1 MSPEAAVRL
10 ARLILLAVLAG
21 VYLWLAAG
29 RPWLAES
36 RPLTRRVRWLV
47 AALLVAATLSYP
59 NFGLLHPQRGVPP
72 APAHIHYWDSFHY
85 FMGAKY
91 LPELGYTRL
100 YEATL
105 VAGREL
111 GAFDY
116 VTQLRDLR
124 TYGLEDARS
133 VDAVAVRARFSPRR
147 WDAFKQDLLYF
158 GPQINE
164 WRGLFQDHG
173 YNDPPPRA
181 LLLHLL
187 LRGVPASLTTVTLV
201 TSVDYLLML
210 TALAFAAWGFGST
223 PAMLAF
229 AFLWL
234 SPLARFDFIGGSVL
248 RWDWL
253 AALVVAVA
261 VFARGWP
268 GAAGI
273 LLGYATIARI
283 FPAIFLAPMALA
295 WVAARRDHSR
305 GAGPRRCLVAA
316 LAVLLVA
323 GGVVLAVGE
332 EVGHLV
338 EYRAKIRLHGEGTFV
353 NAVGLGALIA
363 GYSAPWT
370 VGADGR
376 AFVSHA
382 ALIAARPP
390 GWLLGL
396 VTVLYVV
403 LAWPL
408 IRRARPPES
417 LLYMVPLLYIA
428 LSPTGYYYSFLIL
441 LMLLPWR
448 DGAAESL
455 RLLEMALLAAMM
467 AAAYALEA
475 GSSEML
481 TFFSAVSLQLAL
493 YFALWLGLEHARNFR
508 TRARRLASDVTAHD
522 TVATET
528 HVPRL

>member
-21 VYLWLAAG
+21 VYVWLAGGRLWLDTG
-29 RPWLAES
+29 RPITRRIRWLA
-36 RPLTRRVRWLV
+36 
-47 AALLVAATLSYP
+47 AALLVAAALSYP

-105 VAGREL
+105 VAGRDL

-124 TYGLEDARS
+124 TYGLGDAS
-133 VDAVAVRARFSPRR
+133 GVDAGAVRARFSPER
-147 WDAFKQDLLYF
+147 WDAFKRDLLYF

-187 LRGVPASLTTVTLV
+187 LRGVPASLTTVTLI
-201 TSVDYLLML
+201 TSMDYVLML
-210 TALAFAAWGFGST
+210 AALAFAAWGFGLA

-229 AFLWL
+229 ATLWL

-253 AALVVAVA
+253 AALVIAVA

-268 GAAGI
+268 AAAGL
-273 LLGYATIARI
+273 LLGYAAIARI

-295 WVAARRDHSR
+295 WVAGRRDRSR
-305 GAGPRRCLVAA
+305 EPGAGRCLAAA
-316 LAVLLVA
+316 LAMLLVA
-323 GGVVLAVGE
+323 GAGVLGVGDD
-332 EVGHLV
+332 VGHV
-338 EYRAKIRLHGEGTFV
+338 GEYRAKIQLHGEGAFV

-370 VGADGR
+370 MGADGR

-382 ALIAARPP
+382 ALIASRPP

-396 VTVLYVV
+396 VTVLYVAV
-403 LAWPL
+403 AWPL

-417 LLYMVPLLYIA
+417 LLYVAPLLYIA
-428 LSPTGYYYSFLIL
+428 LSPTGYYYGFLVL

-448 DGAAESL
+448 DGAADPL
-455 RLLEMALLAAMM
+455 RLLGMGLLAAMM
-467 AAAYALEA
+467 AASYALEA
-475 GSSEML
+475 GSSDML
-481 TFFSAVSLQLAL
+481 TFFSAVSLQLGL
-493 YFALWLGLEHARNFR
+493 YFTLWLGLEHARIFR
-508 TRARRLASDVTAHD
+508 TRVRRLVSDVTAHD
-522 TVATET
+522 TVAPET
-528 HVPRL
+528 RVPRL

>member
-10 ARLILLAVLAG
+10 ARLVLLAVLAG
-21 VYLWLAAG
+21 MYLWLAAG
-29 RPWLAES
+29 RP
-36 RPLTRRVRWLV
+36 LTGRVRWL
-47 AALLVAATLSYP
+47 AAGLLVAAALSYP

-124 TYGLEDARS
+124 NYGLEDARS
-133 VDAVAVRARFSPRR
+133 VDAPAVRARFSPER
-147 WDAFKQDLLYF
+147 WDAFKRDLLYF

-181 LLLHLL
+181 LLLHVL
-187 LRGVPASLTTVTLV
+187 LRGVPASLTTITLV

-210 TALAFAAWGFGST
+210 TALAFAARGFGSA

-234 SPLARFDFIGGSVL
+234 SRLARFDFIGGSVL

-253 AALVVAVA
+253 AALVIAV
-261 VFARGWP
+261 VLLARGWP
-268 GAAGI
+268 GSAGI

-283 FPAIFLAPMALA
+283 FPAIFLVPMAVA
-295 WVAARRDHSR
+295 WVAGRRAHAREG
-305 GAGPRRCLVAA
+305 GAGRCLAAA
-316 LAVLLVA
+316 LVVLLVA

-332 EVGHLV
+332 DIGHLA
-338 EYRAKIRLHGEGTFV
+338 EYRAKIRLHGEGAFV

-363 GYSAPWT
+363 GYSAAWT

-376 AFVSHA
+376 AFVSHG

-396 VTVLYVV
+396 VTVFYVV

-417 LLYMVPLLYIA
+417 LVYMVPLLYIA
-428 LSPTGYYYSFLIL
+428 LSPTGYYYAFLIL

-448 DGAAESL
+448 DGAAGPL
-455 RLLEMALLAAMM
+455 RLVGMALLAAMM
-467 AAAYALEA
+467 AGAYALEA
-475 GSSEML
+475 RSSEML

-493 YFALWLGLEHARNFR
+493 YFVLWLGLEHARNFR

-528 HVPRL
+528 RVPRL

>member
-10 ARLILLAVLAG
+10 ARLVLLVVLAG

-29 RPWLAES
+29 RPLTRPIRWLA
-36 RPLTRRVRWLV
+36 
-47 AALLVAATLSYP
+47 AGLLVAAALSYP

-91 LPELGYTRL
+91 LPELGYTGL

-116 VTQLRDLR
+116 VTHLRDLR
-124 TYGLEDARS
+124 TYGLQDARS
-133 VDAVAVRARFSPRR
+133 VDAIAVRARFSPER
-147 WDAFKQDLLYF
+147 WAAFKRDLLYF

-187 LRGVPASLTTVTLV
+187 VRGVPASLTTLTLV
-201 TSVDYLLML
+201 TSLDYLLML
-210 TALAFAAWGFGST
+210 AALAFAAWGFGGA

-234 SPLARFDFIGGSVL
+234 SPLARFDFVGGSVL

-253 AALVVAVA
+253 GALVIAVA
-261 VFARGWP
+261 LFSRGWP
-268 GAAGI
+268 GVAGV
-273 LLGYATIARI
+273 LLGYAALARI
-283 FPAIFLAPMALA
+283 FPAIFLVPLALA
-295 WVAARRDHSR
+295 WLAGRQSGARES
-305 GAGPRRCLVAA
+305 GPGRCLAAA
-316 LAVLLVA
+316 LVVLLLA

-332 EVGHLV
+332 DGGHLA
-338 EYRAKIRLHGEGTFV
+338 EYRAKIRLHGEGAFV

-370 VGADGR
+370 MGADGH

-382 ALIAARPP
+382 ALSAARPP

-396 VTVLYVV
+396 AAVLYAA
-403 LAWPL
+403 LALPL
-408 IRRARPPES
+408 IRRARPLEG
-417 LLYMVPLLYIA
+417 LLYMVPLLFIV

-441 LMLLPWR
+441 LLLLPWR
-448 DGAAESL
+448 DGAADPA
-455 RLLEMALLAAMM
+455 RLVEMALLAAMM
-467 AAAYALEA
+467 AAAYSVEA
-475 GSSEML
+475 VSSGML
-481 TFFSAVSLQLAL
+481 PFFSAVSLELAL
-493 YFALWLGLEHARNFR
+493 YFALWIGLEYARNLR
-508 TRARRLASDVTAHD
+508 TAARRLAPDVSAHD
-522 TVATET
+522 TVVPET
-528 HVPRL
+528 RVPRL